1 MANKIIELD
10 TTESTNTYACNLL
23 KQEKPPEGTII
34 WAKEQTYGRGR
45 DKNTW
50 ESEKGKNLTMS
61 LILYP
66 TFMKI
71 EEQFLLSKV
80 ISIALFDYLSKFLTN
95 VFIKWPN
102 DIYVNNDKIAGILIE
117 NSIIGKRFTH
127 TIVGIGL
134 NVNQVRFS
142 SNVPN
147 PTSLKLQ
154 SGRDFDLQECL
165 YELNKSIKIRYEML
179 RSKNIGKINT
189 DYLNHVYR
197 YKILSAYRTEQSEF
211 IAKII
216 DVENNGVIVLETNNH
231 EIRRYTFDEIYFM

>member
-10 TTESTNTYACNLL
+10 TTESTNTYAYNLL

-34 WAKEQTYGRGR
+34 WAKEQTHGRGR

-71 EEQFLLSKV
+71 EEQFLLSKA

-102 DIYVNNDKIAGILIE
+102 DIYINNDKIAGILIE
-117 NSIIGKRFTH
+117 NSIIGNRFAH

-189 DYLNHVYR
+189 DYLSHVYR
-197 YKILSAYRTEQSEF
+197 YKILSTYRTKQDKFE
-211 IAKII
+211 ARII
-216 DVENNGVIVLETNNH
+216 DIENNGVIVLETNNN
-231 EIRRYTFDEIYFM
+231 EIRQYTFDEVSFM

>member
-23 KQEKPPEGTII
+23 KQEEPPEGTII
-34 WAKEQTYGRGR
+34 WAKEQTHGRGR
-45 DKNTW
+45 DNNAW

-80 ISIALFDYLSKFLTN
+80 ISIALFDYLSKFLSN

-117 NSIIGKRFTH
+117 NSIIGNRFAH
-127 TIVGIGL
+127 TIIGIGL

-142 SNVPN
+142 NNVPN

-154 SGRDFDLQECL
+154 SGRDFDLQECF
-165 YELNKSIKIRYEML
+165 YELNKSINIRYEML

-197 YKILSAYRTEQSEF
+197 YKILSVYQTEQREF

-231 EIRRYTFDEIYFM
+231 EIRRYTFDEISFM

>member
-23 KQEKPPEGTII
+23 KQEDPPEGTII
-34 WAKEQTYGRGR
+34 WAKEQTHGRGR

-117 NSIIGKRFTH
+117 NSIIGNRFAH

-142 SNVPN
+142 SNVLN

-189 DYLNHVYR
+189 DYLSHVYR
-197 YKILSAYRTEQSEF
+197 YKILSAYRTEHSEF

-231 EIRRYTFDEIYFM
+231 EIRRYTFDEVSFM

>member
-1 MANKIIELD
+1 MANKIIVLD

-23 KQEKPPEGTII
+23 KQEEPPVVNII
-34 WAKEQTYGRGR
+34 WAKEQTHGRGR

-80 ISIALFDYLSKFLTN
+80 ISIALFDYLSKFLSD

-117 NSIIGKRFTH
+117 NSIIGKQIVH
-127 TIVGIGL
+127 TIIGIGL

-142 SNVPN
+142 NNVPN

-179 RSKNIGKINT
+179 RSKNIVKINT

-197 YKILSAYRTEQSEF
+197 YKILSAYQTEQREF

-231 EIRRYTFDEIYFM
+231 EIRRYTFDEISFL